1 MLSDV
6 QRCSAM
12 FDDVRRCSAMF
23 GDVRRY
29 YPMFSDIIRAS
40 IHDRDTEVQLDGEQ
54 QGEC

>member
-1 MLSDV
+1 
-6 QRCSAM
+6 M